1 VSLTSIAE
9 QPARIDVWAYV
20 QIARIDHWFK
30 NTFMILGVILAVFYE
45 PQVAVWSSVPA
56 LIIAVVATCLVASS
70 NYVLNELL
78 DGPNDMLHPE
88 KRRRPVSAPGDRK
101 AANRQYRERQ
111 RQDRARRQQ
120 GMQRG
125 EQWAMPARDRGAVR
139 ALVRDYVDSRRRLS
153 EFYMYGLLVLLVLLF
168 IRNPLVQS
176 IVPVLVTVAVLIML
190 VEGIFIGR
198 RARALA
204 EKRLP
209 GESTQGVRLYAAMRA
224 LQIRQLR
231 MPKPRIKPG
240 DSF

>member
-1 VSLTSIAE
+1 MDSPAE
-9 QPARIDVWAYV
+9 DAEATPEDGASPAAPVNRS
-20 QIARIDHWFK
+20 
-30 NTFMILGVILAVFYE
+30 AVTAGKGRPTPKRSE
-45 PQVAVWSSVPA
+45 A
-56 LIIAVVATCLVASS
+56 
-70 NYVLNELL
+70 ER
-78 DGPNDMLHPE
+78 
-88 KRRRPVSAPGDRK
+88 RRRPASAPGDRK
-101 AANRQYRERQ
+101 EANRQYRERQ

-125 EQWAMPARDRGAVR
+125 EQWALPARDRGPVK

-168 IRNPLVQS
+168 VRKPLVQS
-176 IVPVLVTVAVLIML
+176 IVPVLVLVAVLIML

-198 RARALA
+198 HARALA
-204 EKRLP
+204 EKRFP